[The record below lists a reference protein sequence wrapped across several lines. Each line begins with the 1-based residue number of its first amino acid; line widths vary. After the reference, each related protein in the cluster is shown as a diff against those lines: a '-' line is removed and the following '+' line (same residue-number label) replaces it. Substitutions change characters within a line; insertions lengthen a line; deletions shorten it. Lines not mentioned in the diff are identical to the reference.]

1 MSDDES
7 VTSSPAFQS
16 YMAATEAARARARS
30 VSMPKQRMRSP
41 LRQSSGE
48 VKLSPRLKGRLC
60 SQVQINPV
68 D

>member
-1 MSDDES
+1 MRDDES
-7 VTSSPAFQS
+7 VTSSPAFPS

-30 VSMPKQRMRSP
+30 VSTPKQRMRSP

-48 VKLSPRLKGRLC
+48 VKLSPRLKGRLRP
-60 SQVQINPV
+60 QAQINPV